1 VIGPDDV
8 IKEGA
13 RPDGQPKASRGN
25 TTEQAR
31 AGESGSQQ
39 QPGGQ
44 QLPPRPEPNTQQAQ
58 AEKQQLPP
66 IAQNTNPNALRTPGG
81 NIMDSA
87 RKTLQ
92 QQLEEERRRTGVGA
106 SQGPRTGVQAG
117 QEDPNFSTE
126 EPTILSDT
134 RGYDFGPYMN
144 QVINR
149 VRYNWYTLIPEIARL
164 GKRGKVVLIFTITKS
179 GTIANLR
186 LAANSGTQA
195 LDNAAVGSIQLS
207 NPFAQL
213 PANFDGDHLD
223 LQFTF
228 LYNIR

>member
-1 VIGPDDV
+1 
-8 IKEGA
+8 
-13 RPDGQPKASRGN
+13 
-25 TTEQAR
+25 
-31 AGESGSQQ
+31 
-39 QPGGQ
+39 
-44 QLPPRPEPNTQQAQ
+44 
-58 AEKQQLPP
+58 
-66 IAQNTNPNALRTPGG
+66 
-81 NIMDSA
+81 MDSA

-92 QQLEEERRRTGVGA
+92 QQLEEERRRVGVGA
-106 SQGPRTGVQAG
+106 SQGPRTGLQAG
-117 QEDPNFSTE
+117 QEDPDFSTE
-126 EPTILSDT
+126 EPRILSDT

-144 QVINR
+144 QVVNR